1 MAQDVHDVYEKIFHA
16 ASFNWLFFI
25 EEALSVQY
33 DNVSSP
39 FLYSTH
45 IIHLDNLDKNF

>member
-1 MAQDVHDVYEKIFHA
+1 MQTLCTMFMKK
-16 ASFNWLFFI
+16 ASMLQALIGCFFI

-39 FLYSTH
+39 FLYSKH